1 MPETPTPPLTPRP
14 RKATGP
20 ARPRYLVDADI
31 DRVMAAVLALVSEV
45 AALRERLDT
54 HERLAAQGLAATP
67 AVVEAHQADPATE
80 AEREA
85 WRDACI
91 RRLFRVFTED
101 IEALQRDPG

>member
-1 MPETPTPPLTPRP
+1 MTEAATTMQPRP

-20 ARPRYLVDADI
+20 ARPAYLADADV
-31 DRVMAAVLALVSEV
+31 DKVMAVLLASEV

-54 HERLAAQGLAATP
+54 HERLAAQGLPATP
-67 AVVEAHQADPATE
+67 AAVEAHEADAATE

-101 IEALQRDPG
+101 IEALQRAPG